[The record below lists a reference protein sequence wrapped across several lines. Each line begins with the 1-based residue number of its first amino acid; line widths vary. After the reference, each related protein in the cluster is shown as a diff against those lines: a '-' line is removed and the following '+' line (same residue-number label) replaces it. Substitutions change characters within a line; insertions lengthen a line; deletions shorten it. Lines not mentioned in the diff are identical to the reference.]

1 MPLPSPVDHILSE
14 LFTMTYLSLVAL
26 HGIAHNFTELHKPL
40 HHDKGVIHEWILCM
54 WPSTWLGNKESTCK
68 AGATGD
74 AGLIP
79 GLGRSFEGGHG
90 NPHQCSCLEN
100 LMDRED

>member
-1 MPLPSPVDHILSE
+1 
-14 LFTMTYLSLVAL
+14 MTYLSLVVL
-26 HGIAHNFTELHKPL
+26 HDIGHNFTELHKPL
-40 HHDKGVIHEWILCM
+40 RHNKGVIHEWILCM
-54 WPSTWLGNKESTCK
+54 WPSTWLSNKESTCK

-79 GLGRSFEGGHG
+79 GLGRSFGGGHG
-90 NPHQCSCLEN
+90 NALQCYCLEN